1 MLRDLLNPYFW
12 IITARNRLYD
22 LKVLPSERL
31 SIPVISV
38 GNLSAGGT
46 GKTSLVRYLTQNLSR
61 HRHVGILLR
70 GYKRKS
76 KGFKIILE
84 RGNLIST
91 LNEAGDEAYMLSY
104 LHQGNEKVSLA
115 VGEDRVLAGKK
126 MIKELG
132 IELLLLDDGFQHRR
146 LQRDIDLVLLKK
158 KDLEDDL
165 LPIGKLREPLSSLKR
180 ASAIILSY
188 QEILPF
194 EFSFRDKPIFKLY
207 RLNFRLLDATFSPL
221 SRHDKT
227 SFIAFCGLG
236 DNEQFYR
243 TLKKLHLS
251 VKKFLSFPDHHAY
264 KNFSLDPSEKYL
276 TTLKDFIKLPQ
287 APNLYFLDF
296 EIEVPGLLEFMDSTL
311 GLNS

>member
-22 LKVLPSERL
+22 LQVLPSERL

-46 GKTSLVRYLTQNLSR
+46 GKTSLVRYLTKNLSR
-61 HRHVGILLR
+61 NRHVGILLR

-76 KGFKIILE
+76 KGFKVILE

-91 LNEAGDEAYMLSY
+91 LSAAGDEAYMLSY

-115 VGEDRVLAGKK
+115 VGEDRVFAGKK
-126 MIKELG
+126 MIDELR

-146 LQRDIDLVLLKK
+146 LYRDIDLVLLKK
-158 KDLEDDL
+158 KDLEDSL
-165 LPIGKLREPLSSLKR
+165 LPFGKMREPLSALER

-194 EFSFRDKPIFKLY
+194 EFSFRDKPILRLY
-207 RLNFRLLDATFSPL
+207 RQNFRLLDATFSPL
-221 SRHDKT
+221 SISEDT

-236 DNEQFYR
+236 YNEQFYM
-243 TLKKLHLS
+243 TLKRLNLP

-264 KNFSLDPSEKYL
+264 KGFTLDPSERYL
-276 TTLKDFIKLPQ
+276 TTLKDFLKLPQ

-296 EIEVPGLLEFMDSTL
+296 EVEVPGLLEFINSSL
-311 GLNS
+311 GLHC